1 MEIDIQLDV
10 CVVKFVK
17 IFKVYVFWQE
27 KCEQSNNFEDEWT
40 DGNNVNRLRCR

>member
-1 MEIDIQLDV
+1 MEIDILLDV

-27 KCEQSNNFEDEWT
+27 KCEQSNNFEDSGQMETMLT
-40 DGNNVNRLRCR
+40 D